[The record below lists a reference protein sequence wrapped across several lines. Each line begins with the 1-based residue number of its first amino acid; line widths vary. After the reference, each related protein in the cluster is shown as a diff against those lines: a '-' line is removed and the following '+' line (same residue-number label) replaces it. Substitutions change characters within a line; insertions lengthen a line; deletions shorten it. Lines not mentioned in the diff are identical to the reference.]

1 MRIINFY
8 NVHTYPH
15 AYLPIHTSLYAQTQT
30 ERNTYMHTC
39 SNTCRYNNCFFF
51 INIYASFFAPVM
63 EAIYLHHILVFH
75 FFIYAIHF
83 SEAITWWYCIFV
95 CVCVT
100 ILPANSKMQ
109 SDWGSTWCLSLT
121 ILNNEIEGHV
131 FNLSELGSKN
141 ISLNSLQYF
150 LFVEQRG
157 KNRMSFV
164 SIFKL
169 YFLLSFSCKSIF
181 VKK

>member
-1 MRIINFY
+1 
-8 NVHTYPH
+8 
-15 AYLPIHTSLYAQTQT
+15 
-30 ERNTYMHTC
+30 
-39 SNTCRYNNCFFF
+39 
-51 INIYASFFAPVM
+51 M
-63 EAIYLHHILVFH
+63 EAIYLYHFLVFH
-75 FFIYAIHF
+75 FFINAIHF

-109 SDWGSTWCLSLT
+109 SDWDSTWCLSLT

-141 ISLNSLQYF
+141 ISLNSLQYL

-157 KNRMSFV
+157 KNRMSFA

-181 VKK
+181 VKKKYLMDYLCLFSINNNNWKLADVSIKANKINLNDRSNK